1 MAADT
6 TIWDTIIIG
15 AGSAGAVVA
24 ARLSED
30 PAHRVL
36 LLEAGRDYRSA
47 DVPPEMASA
56 NPLRII
62 LPPAQQAAW
71 QWPGLLARRTKAQ
84 APKHYWRGR
93 GMGGSSAMN
102 AQIAIRGVPD
112 AFEDWAERGC
122 EGWGWDEVL
131 PYFRQLES
139 DDEHGAA
146 RWHGAAGP
154 IPIHRA
160 PREKWGPVDRALADA
175 ALALG
180 YPWNDDLNAP
190 ESSGVACYPINS
202 RDGRR
207 VSTNDAYLEPAR
219 CRANLHIQGG
229 ALADRVLFKGGRAT
243 GVAVRID
250 GRPRTFTGRRI
261 ILSAGAVHSPAILM
275 RSGVGDPSVLAGFG
289 IPVIAANPHVGR
301 HMLEHPT
308 IRALIRVR
316 PELRPTDIDFRHTNC
331 CVTWSSGLAEGGRND
346 MIFMAF
352 NHRGFED
359 DDPARANEGGIAAAL
374 FQSFSEGWIVLRGRD
389 PAVDPLVE
397 ANMLDDGR
405 DRVRMRAGVRRLAAI
420 VAHPAVAG
428 MADEIGFGFS
438 GRPFATVA
446 GLPDAELDAAMLA
459 ECGDAQHPVATCRM
473 TAHEDPRGVV
483 DPDCRVRGV
492 DALWVVD
499 ASVMPSDCRAN
510 THLTTVMIGEK
521 MADRLRRP

>member
-1 MAADT
+1 MPAAT
-6 TIWDTIIIG
+6 LWDTIVVG

-30 PAHRVL
+30 PGHRVL

-71 QWPGLLARRTKAQ
+71 QWPGLMARRTRAQ

-112 AFEDWAERGC
+112 AFEEWAERGC

-131 PYFRQLES
+131 PYFRRLEA
-139 DDEHGAA
+139 DGDHGEA
-146 RWHGAAGP
+146 RWHGADGP
-154 IPIHRA
+154 IPVYRA
-160 PREKWGPVDRALADA
+160 PRTEWGPVDNALADA

-202 RDGRR
+202 RGGRR

-219 CRANLHIQGG
+219 GRANLAIQGG
-229 ALADRVLFKGGRAT
+229 ALVDRILFEGGRAT
-243 GVAVRID
+243 AVEGRID
-250 GRPRTFTGRRI
+250 GERRTFRGRRI
-261 ILSAGAVHSPAILM
+261 VLSAGAVHSPAILM
-275 RSGVGDPSVLAGFG
+275 RSGIGDPAVLGPLG
-289 IPVIAANPHVGR
+289 IPVVAANPHVGR

-308 IRALIRVR
+308 VRALIRLR
-316 PELRPTDIDFRHTNC
+316 PELRPADVDFRHTNC
-331 CVTWSSGLAEGGRND
+331 CVTWSSGLAGGGRND
-346 MIFMAF
+346 MILMAF
-352 NHRGFED
+352 NHRGFEG
-359 DDPARANEGGIAAAL
+359 DDPAQANEGGIAAAL
-374 FQSFSEGWIVLRGRD
+374 FQSFSEGGIMLRSAD
-389 PAVDPLVE
+389 PAIDPLVE
-397 ANMLDDGR
+397 ANMLDDAR
-405 DRVRMRAGVRRLAAI
+405 DRVRMRDGLRRLAAI
-420 VAHPAVAG
+420 AAHPAVAG
-428 MADEIGFGFS
+428 VAEEIGFGFS
-438 GRPFATVA
+438 GRPFAEMA
-446 GLPDAELDAAMLA
+446 ALPDDALDQAMLA

-483 DPDCRVRGV
+483 DPECRVRGV
-492 DALWVVD
+492 EGLWVVD
-499 ASVMPSDCRAN
+499 ASVMPADCRAN